1 MAKKKARRVATK
13 ATATQK
19 PAKRVAPK
27 PPGADDAIRQLDAE
41 FMAAANAKNA
51 SALVK
56 AFYAQ
61 DAVLMPPNHAI
72 VEGRGQIQN
81 FLQGLITAGFSGI
94 KLETTTTMSEGD
106 LAYGRGRYTLSM
118 SPAGGAAVQDEGKY
132 VVVYRRQGKTG
143 WRAITDIFN
152 SDRSAQ
158 EPPGAPK

>member
-13 ATATQK
+13 VKATQK
-19 PAKRVAPK
+19 PAKRAAPK
-27 PPGADDAIRQLDAE
+27 PLDAADAIRQLDAE
-41 FMAAANAKNA
+41 FMTAANAKDA

-94 KLETTTTMSEGD
+94 KLETTSIASDGD

-118 SPAGGAAVQDEGKY
+118 SPPGGAAVQDEGKY
-132 VVVYRRQGKTG
+132 IVVYRRQGKTG
-143 WRAITDIFN
+143 WRAIADIFN
-152 SDRSAQ
+152 SDRTAQ
-158 EPPGAPK
+158 